1 MIFDVIV
8 NFQINKDKN
17 QLLPIIESFQKIPKN
32 DWDLQRWFWKDLV
45 YFMEW
50 SISRLT
56 KQESIRLNRVFA
68 ELGMTMNEEKQ
79 DEKHPSSASSAV
91 ENKKGGVDFRALP
104 IMAQPSGIVPL
115 GGSEIGLSGTVP
127 VNLDEEWSQIQ
138 NMLNAGII
146 PSSQRLKEFL
156 EASCESIDCAERTE
170 DALGIIAD
178 ILRLEEERVAV
189 TEPALRELLVLLESD
204 KPANE
209 LQLALS
215 KITVLPK
222 KP

>member
-91 ENKKGGVDFRALP
+91 
-104 IMAQPSGIVPL
+104 
-115 GGSEIGLSGTVP
+115 
-127 VNLDEEWSQIQ
+127 
-138 NMLNAGII
+138 
-146 PSSQRLKEFL
+146 
-156 EASCESIDCAERTE
+156 
-170 DALGIIAD
+170 
-178 ILRLEEERVAV
+178 
-189 TEPALRELLVLLESD
+189 
-204 KPANE
+204 
-209 LQLALS
+209 
-215 KITVLPK
+215 
-222 KP
+222 